1 MQQLIDNER
10 ELEQYRLNQA
20 AKFKA
25 NASLM
30 KEINEKFNKD
40 RDVLRV
46 QIQYFSNHYN
56 KGGTLKKV
64 QKWLGL
70 AKWTYHF

>member
-1 MQQLIDNER
+1 VQQLIDTER

-20 AKFKA
+20 AKFQG
-25 NASLM
+25 NAPLM

-46 QIQYFSNHYN
+46 QI
-56 KGGTLKKV
+56 
-64 QKWLGL
+64 
-70 AKWTYHF
+70 